1 MQNGENYEKILE
13 RISRS
18 SGVEKEELDRRVE
31 AKRAKL
37 SGLISKDGAAQII
50 AAELGISFDN
60 ERMKINELLP
70 GMKRANVVGKVIN
83 LFPVRTFERQGK
95 KNKV

>member
-50 AAELGISFDN
+50 AAE
-60 ERMKINELLP
+60 
-70 GMKRANVVGKVIN
+70 
-83 LFPVRTFERQGK
+83 
-95 KNKV
+95 